1 MIFWLTIISMGLVTF
16 AIRLLPILAL
26 DRFPIPPR
34 LRQALRY
41 VPPAVLSA
49 IIFPELFIRDKAL
62 DISFSNERLL
72 AGLFA
77 IALAVISRNV
87 LFTIGAGMLTLW
99 FLQWLG
105 V

>member
-1 MIFWLTIISMGLVTF
+1 MTFWLTIISMGLVTF
-16 AIRLLPILAL
+16 AIRLFPILAL

-62 DISFSNERLL
+62 DISFGNERLL

-77 IALAVISRNV
+77 IVLAVISRNV

>member
-1 MIFWLTIISMGLVTF
+1 MYFWLTILGMGLVTF
-16 AIRLLPILAL
+16 AIRLFPILAL

-49 IIFPELFIRDKAL
+49 LIFPELFLREKVL
-62 DISFSNERLL
+62 DISLSNERLL
-72 AGLFA
+72 AGLLA
-77 IALAVISRNV
+77 IAVAWFSRNV
-87 LFTIGAGMLTLW
+87 LLTIGVGMATLW
-99 FLQWLG
+99 LLQWLG

>member
-1 MIFWLTIISMGLVTF
+1 MILWLTIISMGLVTF
-16 AIRLLPILAL
+16 AIRLFPILAL

-49 IIFPELFIRDKAL
+49 LIFPELFIRDKAL
-62 DISFSNERLL
+62 DISLSNERLL

-77 IALAVISRNV
+77 IVLAVISRNV

-99 FLQWLG
+99 LLQWLG